1 MIRDEPTTPNIEGQ
15 LNRLSPN
22 NKNNMKSEKIQSIL
36 RSRRNSNNKKNKNR
50 GSILIAHDNRRS
62 PE

>member
-1 MIRDEPTTPNIEGQ
+1 MIRNDPTTPNIEGQ
-15 LNRLSPN
+15 VNRLIPN

-36 RSRRNSNNKKNKNR
+36 RSSRNSNNKKNKHR
-50 GSILIAHDNRRS
+50 ESILIAHYNSRS